1 MKITLQIGVAL
12 LLALIGFVAMAAVY
26 SSRVVGVYDSYQSA
40 SPVSGSV
47 LIFALGF
54 AVVFALAFAIYAW
67 IDMQGKAE

>member
-1 MKITLQIGVAL
+1 
-12 LLALIGFVAMAAVY
+12 MAAVY